1 MTYKFIELE
10 IKDYIATV
18 TLARVE
24 ALNAVSLEFASEIAD
39 VFKKMGAMDEVRA
52 IILQSKARIFCAG
65 LDLKDAAS
73 NFSDSARGAFDAI

>member
-18 TLARVE
+18 TMARE
-24 ALNAVSLEFASEIAD
+24 KALNALSLEFASEIAD

-52 IILQSKARIFCAG
+52 IILKAKPEFFALVWI
-65 LDLKDAAS
+65 
-73 NFSDSARGAFDAI
+73 